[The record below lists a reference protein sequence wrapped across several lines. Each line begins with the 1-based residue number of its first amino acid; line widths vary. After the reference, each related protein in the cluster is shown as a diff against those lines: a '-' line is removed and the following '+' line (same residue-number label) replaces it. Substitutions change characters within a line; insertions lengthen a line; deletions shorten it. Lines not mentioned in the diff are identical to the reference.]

1 MAVPP
6 GVVTVTVTRPARLA
20 LVTALIFVA
29 LVTWKLAAVFVP
41 KCTAVAPVNPVPM
54 MITVVPPAAGRLSG

>member
-6 GVVTVTVTRPARLA
+6 GVVTVTVDRAEPGCD

-29 LVTWKLAAVFVP
+29 LVTWKLDAVFVP
-41 KCTAVAPVNPVPM
+41 KCTAVAPVNPV
-54 MITVVPPAAGRLSG
+54 R